1 MHCLLTRYFF
11 IMLRSSYQ
19 GWGFFKV
26 EGSNELHEQNLRE
39 DLTLTLLKR
48 FFSMLKKLCV
58 DKNICIPLVK
68 HYVFEC
74 EVSLN
79 CIHFKTL
86 NFTLNKNSSES
97 ILFFHWELFP
107 PWKFPIFL
115 LPQHIAIHQWYWYKW
130 SHNARSTL
138 ANYLARV
145 SNQAVTHAF

>member
-1 MHCLLTRYFF
+1 MIPEIYKWCIACLPDIFLLCCAAVIRA
-11 IMLRSSYQ
+11 
-19 GWGFFKV
+19 GVFFKV
-26 EGSNELHEQNLRE
+26 EGSNGLHEQNLRE

-48 FFSMLKKLCV
+48 SFSMLKKLCV

-97 ILFFHWELFP
+97 ILFFHWEFFP
-107 PWKFPIFL
+107 PWKFPIFFAATAYCNPPMVL
-115 LPQHIAIHQWYWYKW
+115 IQM
-130 SHNARSTL
+130 
-138 ANYLARV
+138 
-145 SNQAVTHAF
+145 VT

>member
-1 MHCLLTRYFF
+1 MIPEIYKWCIACLPDIFLLCCAAVIRA
-11 IMLRSSYQ
+11 
-19 GWGFFKV
+19 GVFFKV
-26 EGSNELHEQNLRE
+26 EGSNGLHEQNLRE

-79 CIHFKTL
+79 CIHLKTL
-86 NFTLNKNSSES
+86 KFTLNKNSSES

-107 PWKFPIFL
+107 PWKFPIFFAATAYCNPPMVL
-115 LPQHIAIHQWYWYKW
+115 IQM
-130 SHNARSTL
+130 
-138 ANYLARV
+138 
-145 SNQAVTHAF
+145 VT

>member
-26 EGSNELHEQNLRE
+26 EGSNGLHEQNLRE

-48 FFSMLKKLCV
+48 SFSMLKKLCV

-107 PWKFPIFL
+107 PWKFPIFFAATAYCNPPMVL
-115 LPQHIAIHQWYWYKW
+115 IQM
-130 SHNARSTL
+130 
-138 ANYLARV
+138 
-145 SNQAVTHAF
+145 VT